1 MMSDEKNYV
10 APVAVQKESRITTR
24 HGVLTDEYGWMKDAH
39 DPLVQLH
46 LKLEHDYA
54 TAVMH
59 HTDALQAHLHEEM
72 SKRVAFDSLTSPWS
86 VGLYEYYTRTN
97 SGVDYG
103 VFCRKRRC
111 SDSVHGDVCEE
122 EEILL
127 DLNDQSKSVSLGILL
142 VSPDTKHLVFS
153 LDCLGG
159 ERYELYFK
167 NLETGKVY
175 DHHINDTAQYSVVW
189 SADSEYVF
197 YVVVDDISRP
207 YSVFRH
213 RLGSTPKED
222 VEVYREN
229 DGSMIVTLHQ
239 TTSKR
244 YCMLTC
250 TNQSTAEVWYLDTHT
265 PLEPFQRFAERS
277 VGVEYWQVEH
287 HGDYFYFLT
296 NQIARN
302 FTLMRTSIYNLEPT
316 NWEQVVTGETFKYEG
331 MAAFASHILLFVRDF
346 TGCQQIL
353 AYSIEDKTLST
364 APLPCPDEACFYLWP
379 GEVSDFVYE
388 FPRRSH
394 PMFQFNDTVL
404 RFCFSTP
411 VLPVSVYEYHFQTN
425 QIVLLR
431 NTVVPTYD
439 PTRYSCQRL
448 LVPSSDGKH
457 IPVSL
462 VYSKHILSGPRAA
475 RPMYLDA
482 YGAYGS
488 CTELVF
494 DSDLVCLL
502 DRGVVCAYAHI
513 RGDGDLGQDWYHQ
526 GKLLNKTRSF
536 LDFLEVID
544 FLVINSYTSN
554 ELLCLVGRSAGG
566 LAVGAV
572 MNMRP
577 RVARAAVLEVPFLD
591 VLNDMTDALLPWV
604 SFEWYE
610 WGNPIES
617 KEVFDFMKTYCPYA
631 NISPHV
637 YPDVLCISALRDSRV
652 PFYEPAKYVARLRR
666 LRSNKNSLT
675 LLQLLQ
681 GGHQGS
687 AGRYGHLSDDVY
699 KYAFVLDRLGAQ
711 SLKVQT

>member
-1 MMSDEKNYV
+1 MSDETNCA
-10 APVAVQKESRITTR
+10 APVAVQKESHVTTR
-24 HGVLTDEYGWMKDAH
+24 HGVLSDEYAWMKNAN
-39 DPLVQLH
+39 DPSVQRH
-46 LKLEHDYA
+46 LQLEHDYA

-59 HTDALQAHLHEEM
+59 HTDSLQAQLHQEM
-72 SKRVAFDSLTSPWS
+72 TRRVAFDSLTSPWS
-86 VGLYEYYTRTN
+86 IGSYKYYSRMD
-97 SGVDYG
+97 SGGDYP
-103 VFCRKRRC
+103 VFCRKRT
-111 SDSVHGDVCEE
+111 SSATVDGDASAV

-127 DLNDQSKSVSLGILL
+127 DLNDQSASVSLGLLL
-142 VSPDTKHLVFS
+142 VSPDAKQLAFS
-153 LDCLGG
+153 LDSYGD
-159 ERYELYFK
+159 ERYKLYFK

-175 DHHINDTAQYSVVW
+175 DYHINDTAQYSVVW
-189 SADSEYVF
+189 SADSQYVF

-207 YSVFRH
+207 YSVCRH
-213 RLGSTPKED
+213 RLGSNPNED

-244 YCMLTC
+244 YLMLTG

-296 NQIARN
+296 NQNARN
-302 FTLMRTSIYNLEPT
+302 FALMRTPIHTLDPIH
-316 NWEQVVTGETFKYEG
+316 WEEVISTAETFKYEG
-331 MAAFASHILLFVRDF
+331 MAAFASHLLLFVRDF
-346 TGCQQIL
+346 TGRQQIL

-364 APLPCPDEACFYLWP
+364 APSPYPDEQCFHLWP

-394 PMFQFNDTVL
+394 NMFQFNDTVL

-411 VLPVSVYEYHFQTN
+411 VLPVSVYEYHFQSN

-431 NTVVPTYD
+431 DTVVPTYD
-439 PTRYSCQRL
+439 ATRYSCQRL

-462 VYSKHILSGPRAA
+462 VYSNHILSAPRTA

-513 RGDGDLGQDWYHQ
+513 RGDSDLGQEWYDQ
-526 GKLLNKTRSF
+526 GKLLNKKRSF
-536 LDFLEVID
+536 LDLLEVID
-544 FLVINSYTSN
+544 FLVVNSYTSN
-554 ELLCLVGRSAGG
+554 DLLCLVGRSAGG
-566 LAVGAV
+566 LPVGAV

-577 RVARAAVLEVPFLD
+577 GVARAAVLEVPFLD
-591 VLNDMTDALLPWV
+591 VVNDMTDERLPWV
-604 SFEWYE
+604 AFEWYE

-631 NISPHV
+631 NISTHV
-637 YPDVLCISALRDSRV
+637 YPDVLCISALHDSRV

-666 LRSNKNSLT
+666 LRSNKNGLT

-687 AGRYGHLSDDVY
+687 AGRHGHLSDDVY

-711 SLKVQT
+711 SLKLQP